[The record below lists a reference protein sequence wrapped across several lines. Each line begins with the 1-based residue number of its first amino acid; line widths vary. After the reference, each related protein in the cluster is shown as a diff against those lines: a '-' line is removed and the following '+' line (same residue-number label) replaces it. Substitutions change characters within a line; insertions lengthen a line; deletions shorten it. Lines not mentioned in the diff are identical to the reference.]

1 MKRVLAAFMSAAI
14 LAPVTAI
21 PITLVSPIEA
31 HALSR
36 EAREA
41 RDKIE
46 QFLEAVAADL
56 VIDVI
61 KDAIKTMRVSSLGK
75 ESQTLDRMSEG
86 IDRVE
91 ASASEEGELAEVSD
105 VMDVVAD
112 VCGEAGA
119 VGDVVMTGLA
129 SIVTTEAVAK

>member
-31 HALSR
+31 HALTR

-46 QFLEAVAADL
+46 NFLQTVGEGLVVTYLKEA
-56 VIDVI
+56 ID
-61 KDAIKTMRVSSLGK
+61 ALRATSMGK
-75 ESQTLDRMSEG
+75 ESQTLDRMRDG
-86 IDRVE
+86 IERVE
-91 ASASEEGELAEVSD
+91 ESAAEDGEVADLSD
-105 VMDVVAD
+105 VMEVVVT
-112 VCGEAGA
+112 VCEDAGA
-119 VGDVVMTGLA
+119 VGDVVLTGLA
-129 SIVTTEAVAK
+129 TTVTTEEVVR

>member
-31 HALSR
+31 HALTR

-46 QFLEAVAADL
+46 NFLQTVGEGLVVTYLKEA
-56 VIDVI
+56 ID
-61 KDAIKTMRVSSLGK
+61 ALRATSMGK
-75 ESQTLDRMSEG
+75 ESQTLDRMRDG
-86 IDRVE
+86 IERVE
-91 ASASEEGELAEVSD
+91 ESAAEDGEVADLSD
-105 VMDVVAD
+105 VMEVVVT
-112 VCGEAGA
+112 VCEDAGA
-119 VGDVVMTGLA
+119 VGDVVLTGLA
-129 SIVTTEAVAK
+129 TTVTTEEVAR

>member
-31 HALSR
+31 HALTR

-46 QFLEAVAADL
+46 NFLQTVGEGL
-56 VIDVI
+56 VVTYVT
-61 KDAIKTMRVSSLGK
+61 DAIKAM
-75 ESQTLDRMSEG
+75 ES
-86 IDRVE
+86 
-91 ASASEEGELAEVSD
+91 AW
-105 VMDVVAD
+105 
-112 VCGEAGA
+112 
-119 VGDVVMTGLA
+119 
-129 SIVTTEAVAK
+129 